1 MRRRSFVSSS
11 FVARSAI
18 SSQHAISKTPLPFSQ
33 GLPSPPVGLS
43 LSSILQSKAASR
55 ALPFPVTLR
64 RAIVVIIGLVL
75 YSSSSPTVHC
85 HPGPWDGLTTTFI
98 GSVGIVHYTA
108 WSWLLALHNWETAD
122 IQESGDPVLWRGP
135 FSSSLPV
142 CNIEST
148 GIEN

>member
-1 MRRRSFVSSS
+1 MYELIYIFHAASVFRLLLLRS
-11 FVARSAI
+11 VALSAI

-98 GSVGIVHYTA
+98 GSVGIVYYTV
-108 WSWLLALHNWETAD
+108 WSWRPA
-122 IQESGDPVLWRGP
+122 GC
-135 FSSSLPV
+135 SLF
-142 CNIEST
+142 IIGRLRT
-148 GIEN
+148 YK